1 MKNSKQSKDRL
12 EILEMMYE
20 PFKGTYTEDEIDE
33 MILAEVNKYND
44 QYLKEENKNKLNTK

>member
-1 MKNSKQSKDRL
+1 MENSKQSKDRL

-20 PFKGTYTEDEIDE
+20 PFKCIYTEDEIDE